1 MYLSAYLSEYCKD
14 TNLNKVIINLSN
26 AAIQISKIIRNL
38 NNDINNRGESDTK
51 NFDGDVQK
59 PLDILSDEILMEY
72 MSNAPVSGYAS
83 EEQEGFVD
91 LKNNHSFIV
100 IADPLDGSSNI
111 DVNVSIGTIFS
122 IMPQNNLPLEQ
133 SFLQKGREQKSAGFF
148 VYGPQVTL
156 FLTVGKGT
164 VAFGLDEDKSEFV
177 LINDKIKIPKS
188 TSEFAINASYSRF
201 WDKATSNYIKDCQG
215 GKDGPKGKDFGMR
228 WVGSLVADASR
239 IFNRGGIFLYPADK
253 RLKNKHGRLR
263 LTYEANPLAM
273 LIKEAEGRATNGIMD
288 ILDVEVLDIHQ
299 RSPLIFGSTEE
310 VENFIHYSRNLQF
323 P

>member
-59 PLDILSDEILMEY
+59 PLDILSDEILMQY

-133 SFLQKGREQKSAGFF
+133 AFLQKGREQKSAGFF

-201 WDKATSNYIKDCQG
+201 WDKATSNYIKDCQD
-215 GKDGPKGKDFGMR
+215 GKEGPKGKDFGMR

-273 LIKEAEGRATNGIMD
+273 LIKEAEGKATNGIMD

-310 VENFIHYSRNLQF
+310 VENFIHYSRNL
-323 P
+323 

>member
-122 IMPQNNLPLEQ
+122 IMPQNNLTLEQ
-133 SFLQKGREQKSAGFF
+133 AFLQKGREQKSAGFF

-273 LIKEAEGRATNGIMD
+273 LIKQAEGRATNGIMD

-310 VENFIHYSRNLQF
+310 VENFIHYSRSL
-323 P
+323 

>member
-1 MYLSAYLSEYCKD
+1 MYLSKYLSEYCKES
-14 TNLNKVIINLSN
+14 NLNKVIINLSN

-38 NNDINNRGESDTK
+38 NNDINNKGVSETK

-59 PLDILSDEILMEY
+59 PLDILSDEILMQY

-91 LKNNHSFIV
+91 LKNNHDLIV

-133 SFLQKGREQKSAGFF
+133 AFLQKGREQKSAGFF

-156 FLTVGKGT
+156 FLTVGNGT
-164 VAFGLDEDKSEFV
+164 VAFGLDEDKSEFI

-201 WDKATSNYIKDCQG
+201 WHKATSNYIKDCQD

-253 RLKNKHGRLR
+253 RLKNKQGRLR

-273 LIKEAEGRATNGIMD
+273 LVKEAEGKATNGTMD
-288 ILDVEVLDIHQ
+288 ILDVEVVDIHQ

-310 VENFIHYSRNLQF
+310 VENFIQYNINL
-323 P
+323 

>member
-59 PLDILSDEILMEY
+59 PLDILSDEILMQY

-111 DVNVSIGTIFS
+111 DVNVSVGTIFS

-133 SFLQKGREQKSAGFF
+133 AFLQKGREQKSAGFF

-310 VENFIHYSRNLQF
+310 VENFIHYSRNL
-323 P
+323 

>member
-59 PLDILSDEILMEY
+59 PLDILSDEILMQY

-133 SFLQKGREQKSAGFF
+133 AFLQKGREQKSAGFF

-288 ILDVEVLDIHQ
+288 ILDVEVVDIHQ

-310 VENFIHYSRNLQF
+310 VENFIHYSSNL
-323 P
+323 

>member
-1 MYLSAYLSEYCKD
+1 MYLSAYLSQYCKES
-14 TNLNKVIINLSN
+14 NLNKVIINLSN

-38 NNDINNRGESDTK
+38 NNDINNKGVSETK

-59 PLDILSDEILMEY
+59 PLDILSDEILMQY

-91 LKNNHSFIV
+91 LKNNHDLIV

-133 SFLQKGREQKSAGFF
+133 AFLQKGREQKSAGFF

-156 FLTVGKGT
+156 FLTVGNGT
-164 VAFGLDEDKSEFV
+164 VAFGLDEDKSEFI

-201 WDKATSNYIKDCQG
+201 WDKATSNYIKDCQD
-215 GKDGPKGKDFGMR
+215 GKEGPKGKDFGMR

-253 RLKNKHGRLR
+253 RLKNKQGRLR

-273 LIKEAEGRATNGIMD
+273 LVKEAEGKATNGTMD

-310 VENFIHYSRNLQF
+310 VENFIQYSINL
-323 P
+323 

>member
-1 MYLSAYLSEYCKD
+1 MYLSAYLSEYCKES
-14 TNLNKVIINLSN
+14 NLNKVIINLSS

-38 NNDINNRGESDTK
+38 NNDINNKGVSETK

-59 PLDILSDEILMEY
+59 PLDILSDEILMQY

-91 LKNNHSFIV
+91 LKNNHDLIV

-133 SFLQKGREQKSAGFF
+133 AFLQKGREQKSAGFF

-156 FLTVGKGT
+156 FLTVGNGT
-164 VAFGLDEDKSEFV
+164 VAFGLDEDKSEFI

-201 WDKATSNYIKDCQG
+201 WHKATSNYIKDCQD

-253 RLKNKHGRLR
+253 RLKNKQGRLR

-273 LIKEAEGRATNGIMD
+273 LIKEAEGKATNGIMD
-288 ILDVEVLDIHQ
+288 ILDVEVVDIHQ

-310 VENFIHYSRNLQF
+310 VENFIQYSRNF
-323 P
+323 

>member
-59 PLDILSDEILMEY
+59 PLDILSDEILMQY

-133 SFLQKGREQKSAGFF
+133 AFLQKGREQKSAGFF

-156 FLTVGKGT
+156 FLTVGKGA

-310 VENFIHYSRNLQF
+310 VENFIHYSRNL
-323 P
+323 

>member
-1 MYLSAYLSEYCKD
+1 MYLAAYLSEYCKES
-14 TNLNKVIINLSN
+14 NLNKVIINLSS
-26 AAIQISKIIRNL
+26 AAIEISKIIRNL
-38 NNDINNRGESDTK
+38 NNDINNKGVSETK

-59 PLDILSDEILMEY
+59 PLDILSDEILMQY

-91 LKNNHSFIV
+91 LKNNHDLII

-133 SFLQKGREQKSAGFF
+133 AFLQKGREQKSAGFF

-156 FLTVGKGT
+156 FLTVGNGT
-164 VAFGLDEDKSEFV
+164 VAFGLDEDKSEFI

-201 WDKATSNYIKDCQG
+201 WDKATSNYIKDCQD
-215 GKDGPKGKDFGMR
+215 GKDGQKGKDFGMR

-253 RLKNKHGRLR
+253 RLKNKQGRLR

-273 LIKEAEGRATNGIMD
+273 LIKEAEGKATNGIMD
-288 ILDVEVLDIHQ
+288 ILDVEVVDIHQ

-310 VENFIHYSRNLQF
+310 VENFIQYSRNF
-323 P
+323 

>member
-1 MYLSAYLSEYCKD
+1 MYLSAYLSEYCKES
-14 TNLNKVIINLSN
+14 NLNKVIINLSN

-38 NNDINNRGESDTK
+38 NNDINNKGVSETK

-59 PLDILSDEILMEY
+59 PLDILSDEILMQY

-91 LKNNHSFIV
+91 LKNNHDLIV

-133 SFLQKGREQKSAGFF
+133 AFLQKGREQKSAGFF

-156 FLTVGKGT
+156 FLTVGNGT
-164 VAFGLDEDKSEFV
+164 VAFGLDEDKSEFI

-201 WDKATSNYIKDCQG
+201 WDKATSNYIKDCQD

-253 RLKNKHGRLR
+253 RLKNKQGRLR

-273 LIKEAEGRATNGIMD
+273 LVKEAEGKATNGTMD
-288 ILDVEVLDIHQ
+288 ILDVEVVDIHQ

-310 VENFIHYSRNLQF
+310 VENFIQYSINL
-323 P
+323 

>member
-38 NNDINNRGESDTK
+38 NNDINNRGEADTK

-59 PLDILSDEILMEY
+59 PLDILSDEILMQY

-111 DVNVSIGTIFS
+111 DVNVSVGTIFS

-133 SFLQKGREQKSAGFF
+133 AFLQKGREQKSAGFF

-310 VENFIHYSRNLQF
+310 VENFIHYSRNL
-323 P
+323 

>member
-1 MYLSAYLSEYCKD
+1 MYLSAYLSEYCKES
-14 TNLNKVIINLSN
+14 NLNKVIINLSN

-38 NNDINNRGESDTK
+38 NNDINNKGVSETK

-59 PLDILSDEILMEY
+59 PLDILSDEILMQY

-91 LKNNHSFIV
+91 LKNNHDLIV

-133 SFLQKGREQKSAGFF
+133 AFLQKGREQKSAGFF

-156 FLTVGKGT
+156 FLTVGNGT
-164 VAFGLDEDKSEFV
+164 VAFGLDEDKSEFI

-201 WDKATSNYIKDCQG
+201 WHKATSNYIKDCQD

-310 VENFIHYSRNLQF
+310 VENFIQYSINL
-323 P
+323 

>member
-1 MYLSAYLSEYCKD
+1 MYLSAYLSEYCKES
-14 TNLNKVIINLSN
+14 NLNKVIINLSS

-38 NNDINNRGESDTK
+38 NNDINNKGVSETK

-59 PLDILSDEILMEY
+59 PLDILSDEILMQY

-91 LKNNHSFIV
+91 LKNNHDLIV

-133 SFLQKGREQKSAGFF
+133 AFLQKGREQKSAGFF

-164 VAFGLDEDKSEFV
+164 VAFGLDEDKSEFI

-201 WDKATSNYIKDCQG
+201 WHKATSNYIKDCQD
-215 GKDGPKGKDFGMR
+215 GKDGLKGKDFGMR

-253 RLKNKHGRLR
+253 RLKNKQGRLR

-273 LIKEAEGRATNGIMD
+273 LIKEAEGKATNGIMD
-288 ILDVEVLDIHQ
+288 ILDVEVVDIHQ

-310 VENFIHYSRNLQF
+310 VENFIQYSRNL
-323 P
+323 

>member
-59 PLDILSDEILMEY
+59 PLDILSDEILMQY

-133 SFLQKGREQKSAGFF
+133 AFLQKGREQKSAGFF

-310 VENFIHYSRNLQF
+310 VENFIHYSRNS
-323 P
+323 

>member
-1 MYLSAYLSEYCKD
+1 MYLSAYLSEYCKES
-14 TNLNKVIINLSN
+14 NLNKVIINLSN

-38 NNDINNRGESDTK
+38 NNDINNKGVSETK

-59 PLDILSDEILMEY
+59 PLDILSDEILMQY

-91 LKNNHSFIV
+91 LKNNHDLIV

-133 SFLQKGREQKSAGFF
+133 AFLQKGREQKSAGFF

-156 FLTVGKGT
+156 FLTVGNGT
-164 VAFGLDEDKSEFV
+164 VAFGLDEDKSEFI

-201 WDKATSNYIKDCQG
+201 WHKATSNYIKDCQD

-253 RLKNKHGRLR
+253 RLKNKQGRLR

-273 LIKEAEGRATNGIMD
+273 LIKEAEGKATNGIMD

-310 VENFIHYSRNLQF
+310 VENFIQYSINL
-323 P
+323 

>member
-1 MYLSAYLSEYCKD
+1 MYLSAYLSEYCKES
-14 TNLNKVIINLSN
+14 NLNKVIINLSN

-38 NNDINNRGESDTK
+38 NNDINNKGVSETK

-59 PLDILSDEILMEY
+59 PLDILSDEILMQY

-91 LKNNHSFIV
+91 LKNNHDLIV

-133 SFLQKGREQKSAGFF
+133 AFLQKGREQKSAGFF

-156 FLTVGKGT
+156 FLTVGNGL
-164 VAFGLDEDKSEFV
+164 VAFGLDEDKSEFI

-201 WDKATSNYIKDCQG
+201 WHKATSNYIKDCQD

-253 RLKNKHGRLR
+253 RLKNKQGRLR

-273 LIKEAEGRATNGIMD
+273 LVKEAEGKATNGTMD

-310 VENFIHYSRNLQF
+310 VENFIQYSINL
-323 P
+323 

>member
-1 MYLSAYLSEYCKD
+1 MYLSAYLSEYCKES
-14 TNLNKVIINLSN
+14 NLNKVIINLSS

-38 NNDINNRGESDTK
+38 NNDINNKGISETK
-51 NFDGDVQK
+51 NLDGDIQK
-59 PLDILSDEILMEY
+59 PLDILSDEILMQY

-91 LKNNHSFIV
+91 LKNNHDLIV

-133 SFLQKGREQKSAGFF
+133 AFLQKGREQKSAGFF

-156 FLTVGKGT
+156 FLTVGNGV
-164 VAFGLDEDKSEFV
+164 VAFGLDEDKFEFI

-201 WDKATSNYIKDCQG
+201 WHKATSNYIKDCQD

-253 RLKNKHGRLR
+253 RLKNKQGRLR

-273 LIKEAEGRATNGIMD
+273 LVKEAEGKATNGTMD

-299 RSPLIFGSTEE
+299 RSPLIFGST
-310 VENFIHYSRNLQF
+310 
-323 P
+323 

>member
-1 MYLSAYLSEYCKD
+1 MYLSAYLSEYCKES
-14 TNLNKVIINLSN
+14 NLNKVIINLSN

-38 NNDINNRGESDTK
+38 NNDINNKGVSETK

-59 PLDILSDEILMEY
+59 PLDILSDEILMQY

-91 LKNNHSFIV
+91 LKNNHDLIV

-133 SFLQKGREQKSAGFF
+133 AFLQKGREQKSAGFF

-156 FLTVGKGT
+156 FLTVGNGV
-164 VAFGLDEDKSEFV
+164 VAFGLDEDKSEFI

-201 WDKATSNYIKDCQG
+201 WHKATSNYIKDCQD
-215 GKDGPKGKDFGMR
+215 GKDGQKGKDFGMR

-253 RLKNKHGRLR
+253 RLKNKQGRLR

-273 LIKEAEGRATNGIMD
+273 LIKEAEGKATNGIMD
-288 ILDVEVLDIHQ
+288 ILDVEVVDIHQ

-310 VENFIHYSRNLQF
+310 VENFIQYSRNF
-323 P
+323 

>member
-59 PLDILSDEILMEY
+59 PLDILSDEILMQY

-133 SFLQKGREQKSAGFF
+133 AFLQKGREQKSAGFF

-239 IFNRGGIFLYPADK
+239 IFNRGGIFLYPSDK
-253 RLKNKHGRLR
+253 RPKNKQGRLR

-273 LIKEAEGRATNGIMD
+273 LIKEAEGRATNGIID

-310 VENFIHYSRNLQF
+310 VENFIHYSRNL
-323 P
+323 

>member
-59 PLDILSDEILMEY
+59 PLDILSDEILMQY

-133 SFLQKGREQKSAGFF
+133 AFLQKGREQKSAGFF

-228 WVGSLVADASR
+228 WVGSFVADASR
-239 IFNRGGIFLYPADK
+239 IFSRGGIFLYPADK

-310 VENFIHYSRNLQF
+310 VENFIHYSRNL
-323 P
+323 

>member
-1 MYLSAYLSEYCKD
+1 MYLSEYLSEYCKES
-14 TNLNKVIINLSN
+14 NLNKVIINLSN

-38 NNDINNRGESDTK
+38 NNDINNKGVSETK

-59 PLDILSDEILMEY
+59 PLDILSDEILMQY

-91 LKNNHSFIV
+91 LKNNHDLIV

-133 SFLQKGREQKSAGFF
+133 AFLQKGREQKSAGFF

-156 FLTVGKGT
+156 FLTVGNGV
-164 VAFGLDEDKSEFV
+164 VAFGLDEDKSEFI

-201 WDKATSNYIKDCQG
+201 WHKATSNYIKDCQD
-215 GKDGPKGKDFGMR
+215 GKDGQKGKDFGMR

-253 RLKNKHGRLR
+253 RLKNKQGRLR

-273 LIKEAEGRATNGIMD
+273 LVKEAEGKATNGTMD

-310 VENFIHYSRNLQF
+310 VENFIQYSINL
-323 P
+323 